1 MKPTSLRLRS
11 GTPDTLR
18 GLTLVSMMA
27 YHACWD
33 LVYLYRM
40 PWDWHRSFWAYA
52 WQQSICFT
60 FILLSGYCWQMGR
73 HPLRRG
79 LMSFFGG
86 AAVSLA
92 TLLVLPETPVQF
104 GVLTFLGSA
113 ALLTIPLRPLLSRI
127 PPRPGLALSFALFLV
142 LWDVNK
148 GFLGLAGVPLLY
160 LPRNWYANTLSAGLG
175 FPAPSFVSSDYFPLL
190 PWLFLFWAGFYLY
203 RLRPET
209 PAVPDIRLPGIGA
222 IGRRSLMVYLLHQP
236 VIYGLLALIFSLQE
250 VHLCLS

>member
-18 GLTLVSMMA
+18 
-27 YHACWD
+27 W
-33 LVYLYRM
+33 
-40 PWDWHRSFWAYA
+40 
-52 WQQSICFT
+52 
-60 FILLSGYCWQMGR
+60 
-73 HPLRRG
+73 
-79 LMSFFGG
+79 LMSFCGG

-175 FPAPSFVSSDYFPLL
+175 FPAPSFVSSDYFPPAAVAVSLL
-190 PWLFLFWAGFYLY
+190 GRVLSLP
-203 RLRPET
+203 
-209 PAVPDIRLPGIGA
+209 PAA
-222 IGRRSLMVYLLHQP
+222 
-236 VIYGLLALIFSLQE
+236 
-250 VHLCLS
+250 

>member
-1 MKPTSLRLRS
+1 MKPTSIRLRS
-11 GTPDTLR
+11 GTLDTIR
-18 GLTLVSMMA
+18 GLTLVSMIV

-33 LVYLYRM
+33 LVYLYRL
-40 PWDWHRSFWAYA
+40 DWGWYRSFWAGI
-52 WQQSICFT
+52 WQQSICCT
-60 FILLSGYCWQMGR
+60 FILLSGFCWQMGR

-79 LMSFFGG
+79 LMSFF
-86 AAVSLA
+86 
-92 TLLVLPETPVQF
+92 
-104 GVLTFLGSA
+104 
-113 ALLTIPLRPLLSRI
+113 
-127 PPRPGLALSFALFLV
+127 
-142 LWDVNK
+142 
-148 GFLGLAGVPLLY
+148 GLAGVPLLY

>member
-18 GLTLVSMMA
+18 GLTLVSMIV

-33 LVYLYRM
+33 LVYLYRL
-40 PWDWHRSFWAYA
+40 DWGWYRSFWAGI
-52 WQQSICFT
+52 WQQSICCT

-86 AAVSLA
+86 
-92 TLLVLPETPVQF
+92 
-104 GVLTFLGSA
+104 A

-142 LWDVNK
+142 LRDVNK

-190 PWLFLFWAGFYLY
+190 PWLFLFWTGFYLY

>member
-1 MKPTSLRLRS
+1 MKPTSIRLRS
-11 GTPDTLR
+11 GTLDTL
-18 GLTLVSMMA
+18 
-27 YHACWD
+27 
-33 LVYLYRM
+33 
-40 PWDWHRSFWAYA
+40 
-52 WQQSICFT
+52 
-60 FILLSGYCWQMGR
+60 
-73 HPLRRG
+73 RG

-113 ALLTIPLRPLLSRI
+113 ALLTIPLRP
-127 PPRPGLALSFALFLV
+127 GLALSFALFLV
-142 LWDVNK
+142 PRDVNK

-222 IGRRSLMVYLLHQP
+222 IGRHSLIVYLLHQP

>member
-1 MKPTSLRLRS
+1 MKPTSIRLRS
-11 GTPDTLR
+11 GTLDTIR
-18 GLTLVSMMA
+18 GLTLVSMIV

-33 LVYLYRM
+33 LVYLYRL
-40 PWDWHRSFWAYA
+40 DWGWYRSFWAGI
-52 WQQSICFT
+52 WQQSICCT
-60 FILLSGYCWQMGR
+60 FILLSGFCWQMGR

-92 TLLVLPETPVQF
+92 TLLVLPEAPVQF

-113 ALLTIPLRPLLSRI
+113 ALLTIPLRPLLLRI

-160 LPRNWYANTLSAGLG
+160 LPRNWYANTLSA
-175 FPAPSFVSSDYFPLL
+175 
-190 PWLFLFWAGFYLY
+190 
-203 RLRPET
+203 
-209 PAVPDIRLPGIGA
+209 
-222 IGRRSLMVYLLHQP
+222 
-236 VIYGLLALIFSLQE
+236 
-250 VHLCLS
+250 

>member
-1 MKPTSLRLRS
+1 
-11 GTPDTLR
+11 
-18 GLTLVSMMA
+18 
-27 YHACWD
+27 
-33 LVYLYRM
+33 
-40 PWDWHRSFWAYA
+40 
-52 WQQSICFT
+52 
-60 FILLSGYCWQMGR
+60 
-73 HPLRRG
+73 
-79 LMSFFGG
+79 MSFFGG

-113 ALLTIPLRPLLSRI
+113 ALLTIP
-127 PPRPGLALSFALFLV
+127 PRLGLALSFALFLV
-142 LWDVNK
+142 LWDVNE
-148 GFLGLAGVPLLY
+148 GFLGLAGVPLLH

-190 PWLFLFWAGFYLY
+190 PWLFLFWTGFYLY

>member
-1 MKPTSLRLRS
+1 MKPTSIRLRS
-11 GTPDTLR
+11 GTLDTLR
-18 GLTLVSMMA
+18 GLTLVSMIV

-33 LVYLYRM
+33 LVYLYRL
-40 PWDWHRSFWAYA
+40 DWGWYRSFWAGI
-52 WQQSICFT
+52 WQQSICCT
-60 FILLSGYCWQMGR
+60 FILLSGFCWQMGR

-142 LWDVNK
+142 LRDVTRAFSALPVSRFCICPGTGMQTRSPPDWASPPPASSPRTTSPCCPGCFSSGQ
-148 GFLGLAGVPLLY
+148 GFISTACGLKP
-160 LPRNWYANTLSAGLG
+160 PPCRISACRES
-175 FPAPSFVSSDYFPLL
+175 APS
-190 PWLFLFWAGFYLY
+190 G
-203 RLRPET
+203 
-209 PAVPDIRLPGIGA
+209 GA
-222 IGRRSLMVYLLHQP
+222 PSWSICCTSR
-236 VIYGLLALIFSLQE
+236 
-250 VHLCLS
+250 

>member
-1 MKPTSLRLRS
+1 
-11 GTPDTLR
+11 
-18 GLTLVSMMA
+18 
-27 YHACWD
+27 
-33 LVYLYRM
+33 
-40 PWDWHRSFWAYA
+40 
-52 WQQSICFT
+52 
-60 FILLSGYCWQMGR
+60 
-73 HPLRRG
+73 
-79 LMSFFGG
+79 MSFLGG

-92 TLLVLPETPVQF
+92 TLLVLLETPVQF

-113 ALLTIPLRPLLSRI
+113 ALLTIP
-127 PPRPGLALSFALFLV
+127 PRLGLALSFALFLV
-142 LWDVNK
+142 LRDVNK

>member
-1 MKPTSLRLRS
+1 MKPTSIRLRS
-11 GTPDTLR
+11 GTLDTIR
-18 GLTLVSMMA
+18 GLTLVSMIV

-33 LVYLYRM
+33 LVYLYRL
-40 PWDWHRSFWAYA
+40 DWGWYRSFWAGI
-52 WQQSICFT
+52 WQQSICCT
-60 FILLSGYCWQMGR
+60 FILLSGFCWQMGR

-92 TLLVLPETPVQF
+92 TLLVLPEEPVQF

-113 ALLTIPLRPLLSRI
+113 ALLTIPLRPLLLRI
-127 PPRPGLALSFALFLV
+127 PPRPGLVLSFALFLV
-142 LWDVNK
+142 LRDVNQ
-148 GFLGLAGVPLLY
+148 GFLGLAGVPLLH

-175 FPAPSFVSSDYFPLL
+175 FPAPSFVSSDYFSLL

-209 PAVPDIRLPGIGA
+209 PAVPDIRLPGAGM
-222 IGRRSLMVYLLHQP
+222 IGRHSLIVYLLHQP

>member
-1 MKPTSLRLRS
+1 MKSTSIRLRS
-11 GTPDTLR
+11 GTLDTL
-18 GLTLVSMMA
+18 
-27 YHACWD
+27 
-33 LVYLYRM
+33 
-40 PWDWHRSFWAYA
+40 
-52 WQQSICFT
+52 
-60 FILLSGYCWQMGR
+60 
-73 HPLRRG
+73 RG
-79 LMSFFGG
+79 LMSFFG

-104 GVLTFLGSA
+104 GVLTFLDSA

-142 LWDVNK
+142 LRDVNK
-148 GFLGLAGVPLLY
+148 GFLGHAGVPLLY

-190 PWLFLFWAGFYLY
+190 PWLFLFWTGFYLY

-222 IGRRSLMVYLLHQP
+222 IGRHSLMVYLLHQP

>member
-1 MKPTSLRLRS
+1 
-11 GTPDTLR
+11 
-18 GLTLVSMMA
+18 
-27 YHACWD
+27 
-33 LVYLYRM
+33 
-40 PWDWHRSFWAYA
+40 
-52 WQQSICFT
+52 
-60 FILLSGYCWQMGR
+60 
-73 HPLRRG
+73 
-79 LMSFFGG
+79 MSFFGG

-113 ALLTIPLRPLLSRI
+113 ALLTIP
-127 PPRPGLALSFALFLV
+127 PRLGLALSFALFLV
-142 LWDVNK
+142 LWDVNE

-250 VHLCLS
+250 VHLCLN

>member
-1 MKPTSLRLRS
+1 
-11 GTPDTLR
+11 
-18 GLTLVSMMA
+18 
-27 YHACWD
+27 
-33 LVYLYRM
+33 
-40 PWDWHRSFWAYA
+40 
-52 WQQSICFT
+52 
-60 FILLSGYCWQMGR
+60 MGR

-86 AAVSLA
+86 VAVSLA

-113 ALLTIPLRPLLSRI
+113 ALLTIPLRPLLSRIPPRPGLARI

-203 RLRPET
+203 RLRPEP

-236 VIYGLLALIFSLQE
+236 VIYGLLALIFSL
-250 VHLCLS
+250 

>member
-18 GLTLVSMMA
+18 GL
-27 YHACWD
+27 
-33 LVYLYRM
+33 
-40 PWDWHRSFWAYA
+40 
-52 WQQSICFT
+52 
-60 FILLSGYCWQMGR
+60 
-73 HPLRRG
+73 
-79 LMSFFGG
+79 MSFFGD
-86 AAVSLA
+86 AAMSLA

-113 ALLTIPLRPLLSRI
+113 ALLTIPLRPVLDWWFPELS
-127 PPRPGLALSFALFLV
+127 ALFLV
-142 LWDVNK
+142 LRDVNK

>member
-1 MKPTSLRLRS
+1 MKPTSIRLRS
-11 GTPDTLR
+11 GTLDTIR
-18 GLTLVSMMA
+18 GLTLVSMIV

-33 LVYLYRM
+33 LVYLYRL
-40 PWDWHRSFWAYA
+40 DWGWYRSFWAGI
-52 WQQSICFT
+52 WQQSICCT
-60 FILLSGYCWQMGR
+60 FILLSGFCWQMGR

-92 TLLVLPETPVQF
+92 TLLVLLETPVQF

-127 PPRPGLALSFALFLV
+127 PPRLELALSFALFLV

-190 PWLFLFWAGFYLY
+190 P
-203 RLRPET
+203 
-209 PAVPDIRLPGIGA
+209 
-222 IGRRSLMVYLLHQP
+222 
-236 VIYGLLALIFSLQE
+236 
-250 VHLCLS
+250 

>member
-1 MKPTSLRLRS
+1 MKPTSIRLRS
-11 GTPDTLR
+11 GTLDTLR
-18 GLTLVSMMA
+18 GLTLVSMIV

-33 LVYLYRM
+33 LVYLYRL
-40 PWDWHRSFWAYA
+40 DWGWYRSFWAGI
-52 WQQSICFT
+52 WQQSICCT
-60 FILLSGYCWQMGR
+60 FILLSGFCWQMGR

-142 LWDVNK
+142 LRDVNK
-148 GFLGLAGVPLLY
+148 GFLGLAGVPASVSAPELVCKHALRRTG
-160 LPRNWYANTLSAGLG
+160 LPRPQLRLLG
-175 FPAPSFVSSDYFPLL
+175 LL
-190 PWLFLFWAGFYLY
+190 P
-203 RLRPET
+203 
-209 PAVPDIRLPGIGA
+209 PAALAVSLLGRVLSLPPA
-222 IGRRSLMVYLLHQP
+222 
-236 VIYGLLALIFSLQE
+236 A
-250 VHLCLS
+250 

>member
-1 MKPTSLRLRS
+1 MKPTSIRLRS
-11 GTPDTLR
+11 GTLDTIR
-18 GLTLVSMMA
+18 GLTLVSMIV

-33 LVYLYRM
+33 LVYLYRL
-40 PWDWHRSFWAYA
+40 DWGWYRSFWAGI
-52 WQQSICFT
+52 WQQSICCT

-127 PPRPGLALSFALFLV
+127 PPPASSPRTTSPCCPGCFSSGQ
-142 LWDVNK
+142 
-148 GFLGLAGVPLLY
+148 GFISTACGLKP
-160 LPRNWYANTLSAGLG
+160 PPCRISACRGS
-175 FPAPSFVSSDYFPLL
+175 APS
-190 PWLFLFWAGFYLY
+190 G
-203 RLRPET
+203 
-209 PAVPDIRLPGIGA
+209 GA
-222 IGRRSLMVYLLHQP
+222 PSWSICCTSR
-236 VIYGLLALIFSLQE
+236 
-250 VHLCLS
+250 

>member
-18 GLTLVSMMA
+18 GL
-27 YHACWD
+27 
-33 LVYLYRM
+33 
-40 PWDWHRSFWAYA
+40 
-52 WQQSICFT
+52 
-60 FILLSGYCWQMGR
+60 
-73 HPLRRG
+73 
-79 LMSFFGG
+79 MSLFGG

-92 TLLVLPETPVQF
+92 TLLVL
-104 GVLTFLGSA
+104 
-113 ALLTIPLRPLLSRI
+113 R
-127 PPRPGLALSFALFLV
+127 
-142 LWDVNK
+142 DVNK
-148 GFLGLAGVPLLY
+148 GFLGLAGVPPLY

-190 PWLFLFWAGFYLY
+190 PWLFLFWTGFYLY